1 MKRRYD
7 QGGSLD
13 RDSTAPKQHKAETS
27 WDDSQS
33 QLAMKL
39 LFPLAEARVI
49 QGKDDETL
57 RLLRK
62 LTGTQVKLSSDEELY
77 PGTEMRELTLR
88 GATVEAV
95 HNAAVLALS
104 QISSLSGSGGSL
116 TGGEPNVEAG
126 GARIKCI
133 LPSEVVLGAD
143 GTSIEQLCSQRGAR
157 AIVLP
162 TVIPPG
168 ETSELREIGRTHV

>member
-1 MKRRYD
+1 MKREPWQYHAISETMKRRYD
-7 QGGSLD
+7 QGGSWD
-13 RDSTAPKQHKAETS
+13 RDSGAPKQHKADTS
-27 WDDSQS
+27 WDEGQS

-57 RLLRK
+57 RLLQK
-62 LTGTQVKLSSDEELY
+62 LTGTQVKLSSDEEMY

-104 QISSLSGSGGSL
+104 QISSLSGSGGSVKVAAI
-116 TGGEPNVEAG
+116 E
-126 GARIKCI
+126 
-133 LPSEVVLGAD
+133 LPSD
-143 GTSIEQLCSQRGAR
+143 G
-157 AIVLP
+157 IVP
-162 TVIPPG
+162 
-168 ETSELREIGRTHV
+168 RTAHE